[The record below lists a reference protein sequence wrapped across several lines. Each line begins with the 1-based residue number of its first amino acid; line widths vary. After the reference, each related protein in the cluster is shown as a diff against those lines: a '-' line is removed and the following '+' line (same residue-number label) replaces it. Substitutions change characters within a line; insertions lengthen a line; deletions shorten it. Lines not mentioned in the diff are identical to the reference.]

1 MEKNFT
7 KGLLFG
13 ALSAASYGVN
23 PVALFLYQDGYTPT
37 TVLMYRYLFAVLFMA
52 ILMVIRKE
60 SFRCTKEELLK
71 MLFMGLFFSF
81 SSLTLFESYKHIAV
95 SIAST
100 LLFSYPAFVAIIM
113 AILFR
118 ERLSKLQIFG
128 IAIVS
133 IGISLLNVQSCDGEA
148 HTMTETIIGVGLVT
162 LSSLLYAIYIV
173 ATQQDKTLAKIS
185 SLKLSFYAI
194 LFGSLVYILPTI
206 IHGGG
211 DTPVWLTSSKHWIC
225 TISLG
230 LFPTLISVTLLAYS
244 IHYIG
249 PTTSAILGAFEPITA
264 VLLGMIMFGERPSTL
279 SFIAMFIIII
289 GISMVI
295 LKRRRLR
302 RRQNS

>member
-1 MEKNFT
+1 MEKNVS

-23 PVALFLYQDGYTPT
+23 PVAVFLYQDGYTPI

-52 ILMVIRKE
+52 ILVILKRE
-60 SFRCTKEELLK
+60 SFKCTKEETWK
-71 MLFMGLFFSF
+71 MLLMGLFFSF

-113 AILFR
+113 AIFFK

-128 IAIVS
+128 IIMVA
-133 IGISLLNVQSCDGEA
+133 IGICLLNIQPGKGEER
-148 HTMTETIIGVGLVT
+148 TLQDTLIGVGLVI

-173 ATQQDKTLAKIS
+173 ATKQDKTLAKIPS
-185 SLKLSFYAI
+185 VRLSFYAI
-194 LFGSLVYILPTI
+194 LFGSLVYILPTVF
-206 IHGGG
+206 GDLG
-211 DTPVWLTSSKHWIC
+211 DTPIMLTESKHWIC
-225 TISLG
+225 AISLG

-249 PTTSAILGAFEPITA
+249 PTISAILGAFEPVTA
-264 VLLGMIMFGERPSTL
+264 VLLGMVMFGERPSTL
-279 SFIAMFIIII
+279 SFISMLIIII
-289 GISMVI
+289 GISIVI
-295 LKRRRLR
+295 LRGQRKKQTRKG
-302 RRQNS
+302 